1 MAHRLQE
8 LLVELRQLEK
18 EIAAEL
24 GRNTNGLRFERIG
37 GKIRFDKD
45 TIRRHKAMAV
55 GLFRYLLRS
64 SFLLALTSPFIYM
77 MILPALFMD
86 AFASVYQFICFPVY
100 GIPKVARGDYII
112 IDHHKLRYLNSLEKA
127 NCVYCGYFN
136 GLIGYIQEMAGRTEK
151 HWCPIRHAVQG
162 KSRHSQVHT
171 FLEYGDAE
179 SYRDRF
185 EDIRNRYEN

>member
-1 MAHRLQE
+1 MARHLQE
-8 LLVELRQLEK
+8 LLGEIRQLEK

-24 GRNTNGLRFERIG
+24 GRSTNSFRFERIR
-37 GKIRFDKD
+37 GKVRFDPE
-45 TIRRHKAMAV
+45 TVARHKVMAV
-55 GLFRYLLRS
+55 GLFRYIRGS
-64 SFLLALTSPFIYM
+64 SLFVFLTSPFIYM
-77 MILPALFMD
+77 MLPPAVLLDFS
-86 AFASVYQFICFPVY
+86 ASLYQFVCFPVY

-112 IDHHKLRYLNSLEKA
+112 IDHHKLSYLNSLEKA
-127 NCVYCGYFN
+127 NCVYCSYFN

-179 SYRDRF
+179 GYRERLA
-185 EDIRNRYEN
+185 EIRARYEV